1 VNSPRTELGKWRRL
15 DDAAISQ
22 RTILPATDETRSRAG
37 LGLWGAVSVNAP
49 ESDFY
54 DLTIFVDLSNS
65 GSSEFHSGKCKRHRG
80 STCGLFNLGQT

>member
-1 VNSPRTELGKWRRL
+1 MNSPRTELGKWRRL

-54 DLTIFVDLSNS
+54 DLTIFVESNS
-65 GSSEFHSGKCKRHRG
+65 GSSEFHSGNAKDIAILLVG
-80 STCGLFNLGQT
+80 YSI